1 MAVVAL
7 LVLDGIPGAQLTTPG
22 LLLGAVPRDRHGRA
36 PHELRIC
43 AGPGFRTTAGPGPFG
58 LATRWG
64 LDGLDGARTV
74 VVAGYRGFRDGP
86 PAAVPDALRA
96 AAARGCR
103 LGAVGTGA
111 FALAAAGLL
120 DGRRATTDWRHTG
133 ELALRF
139 PRVEVA
145 PAQEVVADGPF
156 LTSAGVLGG
165 KDLWLRLIEEE
176 HGGSVGREADRRLFL
191 PLPEPPP
198 EPVGEGALGPT
209 IRWMEADLHR
219 PLTLAEIAAHAG
231 TSVRT
236 LNRRFRAETGLS
248 PLQHLLRVR
257 VERAQQLLERGDL
270 PVEHVAA
277 RTGLGT
283 PANLRHHF
291 QRLNGTTPG
300 AYRAAFRSMVA
311 MFTQDARDAR
321 HTQGTGSRAPRP
333 PRPSGSTGGQG
344 GDRHGDRGEQGE
356 DGAAHATVLGP
367 GDPTGPGQRP

>member
-1 MAVVAL
+1 MTVVAL
-7 LVLDGIPGAQLTTPG
+7 LVLDGTPGPQLTTPG
-22 LLLGAVPRDRHGRA
+22 TLFGAVPRERRGGA
-36 PHELRIC
+36 PHQLRVC

-58 LATRWG
+58 LTTPWG

-74 VVAGYRGFRDGP
+74 VVAGYRGFREAP
-86 PAAVPDALRA
+86 PAAVSGALLA

-103 LGAVGTGA
+103 IGAVGTGT

-133 ELALRF
+133 ELAVRH

-165 KDLWLRLIEEE
+165 KDLWLRLIGED
-176 HGGSVGREADRRLFL
+176 HGETVMREADRRLFL
-191 PLPEPPP
+191 RLPDPDGTPRDGPPGATGTD
-198 EPVGEGALGPT
+198 GEAGLGPT
-209 IRWMEADLHR
+209 IRWMEEELHR
-219 PLTLAEIAAHAG
+219 PLTLTEIAAHAG

-236 LNRRFRAETGLS
+236 LNRRFHSGTGLS
-248 PLQHLLRVR
+248 PLQYLLRVR

-270 PVEHVAA
+270 PVEHIAA

-291 QRLNGTTPG
+291 QRLNGTTP
-300 AYRAAFRSMVA
+300 AVYRAAFRSMVA
-311 MFTQDARDAR
+311 MFTQDDDTRE
-321 HTQGTGSRAPRP
+321 GP
-333 PRPSGSTGGQG
+333 P
-344 GDRHGDRGEQGE
+344 
-356 DGAAHATVLGP
+356 
-367 GDPTGPGQRP
+367 